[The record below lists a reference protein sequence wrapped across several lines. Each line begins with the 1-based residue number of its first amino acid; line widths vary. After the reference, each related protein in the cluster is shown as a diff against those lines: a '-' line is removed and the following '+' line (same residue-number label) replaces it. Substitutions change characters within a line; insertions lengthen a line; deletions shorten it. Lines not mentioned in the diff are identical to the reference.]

1 MPANRIDEA
10 LRSLIPEP
18 VICWLNGQSLESRY
32 SSSGGAGGIGG
43 AIGKAILRRQL
54 GKARLPGAVRM
65 PRASLV
71 AVGAE
76 QVYLFDL
83 ARLKAGPFATLP
95 REQVRVARSGHMW
108 KRLDLI
114 ADQGQRPQVFT
125 IMVLIGGKRLRS
137 VIAELDPHQGA

>member
-1 MPANRIDEA
+1 MPASRIDET

-18 VICWLNGQSLESRY
+18 VICWSNGQSLESRY

-43 AIGKAILRRQL
+43 MIGKAILRRQL

-65 PRASLV
+65 PRTSLV

-76 QVYLFDL
+76 QIYLFDL
-83 ARLKAGPFATLP
+83 AKLKAGPFATL
-95 REQVRVARSGHMW
+95 RRDQVQMASSGRAW

-114 ADQGQRPQVFT
+114 AGPGQPPRAFT
-125 IMVLIGGKRLRS
+125 IMVLIGRKRLRS
-137 VIAELDPHQGA
+137 VIAELDPHESA